1 MNVMKIESD
10 KVSIVQSHS
19 QGSFL
24 LMIESIYS
32 NLNLLSLLLCWEVY
46 NSYSHMTVLLEF
58 ESNYYIAH

>member
-1 MNVMKIESD
+1 MNVMKIKSD
-10 KVSIVQSHS
+10 NKVSVVQAYS

-24 LMIESIYS
+24 TRESIHS
-32 NLNLLSLLLCWEVY
+32 NLDFLSLLLCWEVY

>member
-1 MNVMKIESD
+1 MKVMKIKSD
-10 KVSIVQSHS
+10 KVSIVQAHF

-24 LMIESIYS
+24 LVNPSIPNS
-32 NLNLLSLLLCWEVY
+32 IFLCWEVY